1 MVGWIHGCASC
12 GYSGQTL
19 SIMVLLTPA
28 SLPAPRSRP
37 WGVGRKLER
46 SKYLPNARIRHA
58 AKCSATLSRVTSAT
72 AQLHHHGE
80 LAPPPPPRTTWLT
93 LCCLIPSITS
103 RPGKKFPCST
113 IILIILVPFSTPQ
126 NVSRIRTR
134 FKPFNNW
141 SQMLTVLGCWS
152 ILRLPLQP
160 SKNDLAN
167 EFHYALCLFT
177 WLHQHKQELWLF
189 LLSLWIGKPH
199 LSDIFGN
206 RPIHRIDLYK
216 LIFPLPVT

>member
-80 LAPPPPPRTTWLT
+80 LAPPRPPAPHGSPSAASSPLLHPGQEKNSLVQLSFWLYWSPFPHHKMSLELEPALSLSTTDPK
-93 LCCLIPSITS
+93 CL
-103 RPGKKFPCST
+103 
-113 IILIILVPFSTPQ
+113 PFSAAGLFCAYH
-126 NVSRIRTR
+126 S
-134 FKPFNNW
+134 
-141 SQMLTVLGCWS
+141 SQAKMTLQMNS
-152 ILRLPLQP
+152 IMHSACSPGYTST
-160 SKNDLAN
+160 SKSFDC
-167 EFHYALCLFT
+167 FCCR
-177 WLHQHKQELWLF
+177 
-189 LLSLWIGKPH
+189 SG
-199 LSDIFGN
+199 
-206 RPIHRIDLYK
+206 
-216 LIFPLPVT
+216 